1 MNRVGKKRSRDSK
14 LVEASPSFNSG
25 KTFLLKEKKFK
36 EMRQKLKISNDLKEK
51 YLLDV
56 AHIALLLKYFIL
68 PPISQHSFSH
78 MVSLTNS
85 LSLSLCSFTLLL
97 LLLSSC
103 LKIPF
108 SLAFHIHLTSWLFL
122 ISLSSF
128 VWVFLFILFILS
140 SIFHRSHRLLSH
152 PQWHALKHSHTRS
165 QAGAN
170 KLALTPTQALTL
182 NDFFL
187 Q

>member
-85 LSLSLCSFTLLL
+85 LSLSVLFYTLT
-97 LLLSSC
+97 
-103 LKIPF
+103 
-108 SLAFHIHLTSWLFL
+108 A
-122 ISLSSF
+122 
-128 VWVFLFILFILS
+128 S
-140 SIFHRSHRLLSH
+140 SIFLSQNTFLSCFSHPSHFLTLSH
-152 PQWHALKHSHTRS
+152 FSLLFCLS
-165 QAGAN
+165 
-170 KLALTPTQALTL
+170 L
-182 NDFFL
+182 FL
-187 Q
+187 HIIHI